1 VALIQDPKIPALGS
15 LHDGGLDG
23 LFAGFGLP
31 TPVGDLEL
39 IRYHSGSR
47 CAFFARAGDQDF
59 VVKAYAKDRS
69 PLVAVHQA
77 LDQHGLAGG
86 QPPTTASLLAFDVSR
101 RILIWE
107 RLRGATCFELIGN
120 GRGAAAGRLA
130 ARWVR
135 SSLRISID
143 LGRSYSPDSILRKA
157 GRHVRVMKLADPS
170 IADAASRCLE
180 QMNLKRPNVSRT
192 GLRHGSLSV
201 HHVVELEVGPT
212 TIDWDAFGQGPA
224 ELDVANFLM
233 TLHRT
238 AQVET
243 ELVDQASR
251 ARRVFLDEVRD
262 LTHPNCLAWYESAML
277 LKLAK
282 YYCHRRPAN
291 WRRAAAEVVSM
302 AASGAESL

>member
-1 VALIQDPKIPALGS
+1 VTLIQDPKIPALGS

-23 LFAGFGLP
+23 LFADFGLP
-31 TPVGDLEL
+31 TPVTDLRL

-47 CAFFARAGDQDF
+47 CAFFASAGDQDF
-59 VVKAYAKDRS
+59 VVKAYAKDPS
-69 PLVAVHQA
+69 PLVAVLQA
-77 LDQHGLAGG
+77 LEQHGLAGG
-86 QPPTTASLLAFDVSR
+86 QSPRTARLLAFDLSR

-107 RLRGATCFELIGN
+107 RLGGATCFELISN

-135 SSLRISID
+135 SALRIPID

-157 GRHVRVMKLADPS
+157 GRHVRVMKVADPL
-170 IADAASRCLE
+170 IAHAASRCLD
-180 QMNLKRPNVSRT
+180 QLNLRRPDVFRT

-201 HHVVELEVGPT
+201 HHVVELAAGPT
-212 TIDWDAFGQGPA
+212 TIDWDAFGQGPV
-224 ELDVANFLM
+224 ELDIANFLM

-243 ELVDQASR
+243 DLVDQVSR
-251 ARRVFLDEVRD
+251 AKKAFLGDVRD
-262 LTHPNCLAWYESAML
+262 LTHSYCLAWYETAML

-282 YYCHRRPAN
+282 YYCHRRPPN
-291 WRRAAAEVVSM
+291 WRRAAAEVLSI
-302 AASGAESL
+302 AASGPESL